1 VAWHLAVL
9 FVAGPYLAFVL
20 LTVAYSAV
28 FTWVHLRIRSSV
40 LIATLLHGAINL
52 RGSSSTG

>member
-1 VAWHLAVL
+1 L
-9 FVAGPYLAFVL
+9 FVARPSSAFVL

-28 FTWVHLRIRSSV
+28 FTWVHLRTRSSV

-52 RGSSSTG
+52 RGSSSAG

>member
-1 VAWHLAVL
+1 MAWHLTVL
-9 FVAGPYLAFVL
+9 FVARPSSAFVL

-28 FTWVHLRIRSSV
+28 FTWVHLRTRSSV

-52 RGSSSTG
+52 RGSSSAG